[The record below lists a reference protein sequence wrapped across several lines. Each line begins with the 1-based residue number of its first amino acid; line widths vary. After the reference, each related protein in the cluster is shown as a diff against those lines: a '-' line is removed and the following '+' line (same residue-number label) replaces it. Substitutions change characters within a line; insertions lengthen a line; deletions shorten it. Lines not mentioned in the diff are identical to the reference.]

1 MWHITLPAIKPTI
14 VILLILNLAGLF
26 SSNFDQIYN
35 LYNNYVL
42 STGDVMSTYLYRI
55 SLGGG
60 TQFEV
65 STAIS
70 LVSQL
75 LGLVVVLAT
84 NKIVSKMDVMHYNPM
99 GSGKTRDDL
108 LDLMTEKYGVR
119 CIVQYYPLY
128 RYPLFQK
135 KGDGD
140 FDCPVLEKWW
150 DNSFSFP
157 WWCNMDEAWQDY
169 FVKLYAR
176 YAAFRP
182 NILWVEDDFRLH
194 NHDPLLWGGCFCP
207 AHMASSQNMQIV
219 LFLI

>member
-1 MWHITLPAIKPTI
+1 MLHITLPAIKPTI

-84 NKIVSKMDVMHYNPM
+84 NKIVSKMDVM
-99 GSGKTRDDL
+99 G
-108 LDLMTEKYGVR
+108 
-119 CIVQYYPLY
+119 I
-128 RYPLFQK
+128 F
-135 KGDGD
+135 
-140 FDCPVLEKWW
+140 
-150 DNSFSFP
+150 
-157 WWCNMDEAWQDY
+157 
-169 FVKLYAR
+169 
-176 YAAFRP
+176 
-182 NILWVEDDFRLH
+182 
-194 NHDPLLWGGCFCP
+194 
-207 AHMASSQNMQIV
+207 
-219 LFLI
+219 